1 MSLCGALR
9 GALRQGGVL
18 VVCVVAEVSAGMG
31 GGRGNCLRPVQQS
44 ALARLASH
52 ECSMNA
58 VHFGPVA
65 RGEDT

>member
-1 MSLCGALR
+1 MCMSLCGALR
-9 GALRQGGVL
+9 QGVVL
-18 VVCVVAEVSAGMG
+18 IVCVVAEVSAGMG
-31 GGRGNCLRPVQQS
+31 GGRGNCLLPVQQS